1 MEDKG
6 LLGKIIAII
15 PGLALM
21 VGTLAV
27 LRMYAAPWLGGI
39 TLFGIKGWP
48 VQVLSLNYIL
58 LSIIAGMLFR
68 NLLFGG
74 QIPAWADAGFRTTR
88 LFIKTG
94 VIMLGSLYTIQSLL
108 KLGVSAALLIM
119 AFVFG
124 TVFPS
129 CF

>member
-27 LRMYAAPWLGGI
+27 LRMYAVPWLGGI

-58 LSIIAGMLFR
+58 LSIIFAGGLLIGLIHSASVWAGMRSKLKR
-68 NLLFGG
+68 SERAISQLEKEIAARL
-74 QIPAWADAGFRTTR
+74 PA
-88 LFIKTG
+88 K
-94 VIMLGSLYTIQSLL
+94 
-108 KLGVSAALLIM
+108 
-119 AFVFG
+119 
-124 TVFPS
+124 P
-129 CF
+129 

>member
-1 MEDKG
+1 MEDRG

-27 LRMYAAPWLGGI
+27 LRMYVVPWLGGI

-68 NLLFGG
+68 NVLFGG
-74 QIPAWADAGFRTTR
+74 QIPAWAFAQ
-88 LFIKTG
+88 LVCSSK
-94 VIMLGSLYTIQSLL
+94 Q
-108 KLGVSAALLIM
+108 ALLCWVPCIPFK
-119 AFVFG
+119 AFSSSASA
-124 TVFPS
+124 PR
-129 CF
+129 C